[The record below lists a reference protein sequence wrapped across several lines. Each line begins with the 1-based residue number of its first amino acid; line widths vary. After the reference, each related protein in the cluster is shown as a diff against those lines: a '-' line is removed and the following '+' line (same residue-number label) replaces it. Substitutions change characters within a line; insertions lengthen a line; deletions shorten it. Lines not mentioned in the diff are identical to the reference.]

1 MHGDDDET
9 GIHPAV
15 TQDHCAKR
23 PNHLAAQGDDGR
35 RNYIMKHL
43 HNFYPLPEVE
53 EVEINLP
60 ADYREQVRAA
70 YAREAEVAIGM
81 IEAQV
86 QQLLADNAPAQWAV
100 DDAPEPDYEDWN
112 DYEEAA

>member
-1 MHGDDDET
+1 
-9 GIHPAV
+9 
-15 TQDHCAKR
+15 
-23 PNHLAAQGDDGR
+23 
-35 RNYIMKHL
+35 MKHL
-43 HNFYPLPEVE
+43 HNFFPLPEVEEIELELEYDYFHQPAKIDGAPENCHPEDE

-81 IEAQV
+81 IAAKV

-100 DDAPEPDYEDWN
+100 DDAPEPDYEEDCN

>member
-1 MHGDDDET
+1 
-9 GIHPAV
+9 
-15 TQDHCAKR
+15 
-23 PNHLAAQGDDGR
+23 
-35 RNYIMKHL
+35 MKHL

-53 EVEINLP
+53 EIELELEYDYFHQPAKIDGLPENCRPEDEEVEINLP
-60 ADYREQVRAA
+60 DDYKDQVRAA

-86 QQLLADNAPAQWAV
+86 QQLLADNAPAQWAE
-100 DDAPEPDYEDWN
+100 DDAPEPDYDEDWN

>member
-1 MHGDDDET
+1 
-9 GIHPAV
+9 
-15 TQDHCAKR
+15 
-23 PNHLAAQGDDGR
+23 
-35 RNYIMKHL
+35 MKHL

-53 EVEINLP
+53 EIELELEYGYYHQPAKIDAPPENCHPEEEECEVELP
-60 ADYREQVRAA
+60 ADYKEQIRAA
-70 YAREAEVAIGM
+70 YAKEAEVAIGM

-100 DDAPEPDYEDWN
+100 DDAPEPDYDDYWS

>member
-1 MHGDDDET
+1 MGFAPEPLHLDAERGGILFAHLGT
-9 GIHPAV
+9 GYQPAKIDGAPENCHPE
-15 TQDHCAKR
+15 D
-23 PNHLAAQGDDGR
+23 
-35 RNYIMKHL
+35 
-43 HNFYPLPEVE
+43 E

-60 ADYREQVRAA
+60 DDYREQVRAA

-86 QQLLADNAPAQWAV
+86 QQLLADNAPAQWV
-100 DDAPEPDYEDWN
+100 KDDAPEPDYEYWG